1 ALGMSGLFAYIA
13 GASFVLQGRYGL
25 DQQSFA
31 LVFGAGAV
39 ALIGSTQFNVVLL
52 RRFTPQ
58 AIVVWALAASSLFGV
73 VFIGLA
79 VAGVGGLAA
88 FVVPVWLILGAM
100 GFVIPNAPALALS
113 RHSEASGT
121 SAALL
126 GAAQF
131 GLGAAVAPLV
141 GVLGNDEVAL
151 AVVMTAGAV
160 IALGALLAARV
171 GAESASDDEEF
182 VGAAIAEPV

>member
-1 ALGMSGLFAYIA
+1 
-13 GASFVLQGRYGL
+13 
-25 DQQSFA
+25 
-31 LVFGAGAV
+31 
-39 ALIGSTQFNVVLL
+39 
-52 RRFTPQ
+52 
-58 AIVVWALAASSLFGV
+58 VWALAASSLFGV
-73 VFIGLA
+73 AFIVLA
-79 VAGVGGLAA
+79 AAGAGGLAA

-100 GFVIPNAPALALS
+100 GLVIPNAPALALS

-141 GVLGNDEVAL
+141 GVLGNSQVAL

-160 IALGALLAARV
+160 IALAALVAARV
-171 GAESASDDEEF
+171 GQPSADDEEF
-182 VGAAIAEPV
+182 VGAAMAEPV